1 MCKGDLKEKA
11 PLVRVHLQDVFTD
24 LLRSD
29 RNAERSWTLDKAMK
43 RIGEEGGVLVV
54 LGHEES
60 TDLLIHRV
68 KMFEAQDK
76 GEAPT
81 LAKKNKARLAVLA
94 LVHRFLRIS
103 VYMICVFCHRPT
115 KSTTR

>member
-1 MCKGDLKEKA
+1 MNEELMSILARKHALPSSK
-11 PLVRVHLQDVFTD
+11 PP
-24 LLRSD
+24 RSD

-68 KMFEAQDK
+68 KMFEAQV
-76 GEAPT
+76 
-81 LAKKNKARLAVLA
+81 NN
-94 LVHRFLRIS
+94 I
-103 VYMICVFCHRPT
+103 
-115 KSTTR
+115 